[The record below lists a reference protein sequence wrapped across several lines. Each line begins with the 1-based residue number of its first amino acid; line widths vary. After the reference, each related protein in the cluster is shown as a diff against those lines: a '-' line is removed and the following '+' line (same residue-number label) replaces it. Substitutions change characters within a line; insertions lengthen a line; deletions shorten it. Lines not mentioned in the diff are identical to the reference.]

1 MSTKTRLIS
10 DKELYDSIVGLI
22 KKAKS
27 DIKISS
33 PWIYNCDHI
42 LDEIVA
48 ANSRGA
54 KISVVMRQPQKDLS
68 DKNYQDKL
76 NTIEKLREAKA
87 DIIFDPYVHEKV
99 IISDGMDMIV
109 SSANLIGTS
118 LTRNG
123 ESGTYTNDFQEIE
136 KYQLRFARKYGKKPI
151 KPQKVIVGKQV
162 IIATVVIVVIIFAT
176 FILSQLDTEPRDI
189 ESGFTVSSLLNEKPL
204 PLNEIVIV
212 SGLVADTPEDYTAKT
227 SGNLYKQFYISD
239 KSKQIKV
246 FCSKDVELK
255 ISKNEKIEVTGKFT
269 MFSNEYQITDL
280 LCSKIEKK

>member
-10 DKELYDSIVGLI
+10 DKELYDSIVDLI

-42 LDEIVA
+42 LDELATASSMGV
-48 ANSRGA
+48 
-54 KISVVMRQPQKDLS
+54 KISVVMRQPQKDLG

-76 NTIEKLREAKA
+76 NTIEKLKEAKA

-99 IISDGMDMIV
+99 VISDGRDMIV

-136 KYQLRFARKYGKKPI
+136 KYQLRFAKKYKKSPI
-151 KPQKVIVGKQV
+151 KPQKTVIGKQV
-162 IIATVVIVVIIFAT
+162 VIASVAVVAIILTIVV
-176 FILSQLDTEPRDI
+176 LSFYQTPKPY
-189 ESGFTVSSLLNEKPL
+189 TVSSLLNEK

-212 SGLVADTPEDYTAKT
+212 SGLVVDTPLDYTTKT
-227 SGNLYKQFYISD
+227 FGNLYQQFYITD

-246 FCSKDVELK
+246 FCAKDTELK
-255 ISKNEKIEVTGKFT
+255 LSKNDKIEVTGKFT
-269 MFSNEYQITDL
+269 IFSNEYQIADL
-280 LCSKIEKK
+280 LCSMVERK

>member
-1 MSTKTRLIS
+1 MSTKTKLIS
-10 DKELYDSIVGLI
+10 DKELYDSIVDLI

-42 LDEIVA
+42 LDELVA
-48 ANSRGA
+48 ANMRGV
-54 KISVVMRQPQKDLS
+54 KISVVMRQPQKDLG

-76 NTIEKLREAKA
+76 NTIEKLKEAKA

-99 IISDGMDMIV
+99 VMSDGRDMIV

-136 KYQLRFARKYGKKPI
+136 KYQLRFSKKYKKKPI
-151 KPQKVIVGKQV
+151 KPQKPVIGKQV
-162 IIATVVIVVIIFAT
+162 VIASVAVVAIIFTIVVLPFYQT
-176 FILSQLDTEPRDI
+176 PRDNMTVG
-189 ESGFTVSSLLNEKPL
+189 SVYTVSPLLKEK

-212 SGLVADTPEDYTAKT
+212 SGLVVDAPEDYTAKR
-227 SGNLYKQFYISD
+227 SGNLYQQFYITD

-246 FCSKDVELK
+246 FCSKDIELK
-255 ISKNEKIEVTGKFT
+255 ISKNDKIEVTGKFT
-269 MFSNEYQITDL
+269 IFSNEYQIADL
-280 LCSKIEKK
+280 LCSKVEKK